1 MDDFLQYLFLGAL
14 VGVLLII
21 GIIIG
26 AEHMY
31 SCVNKEVCTQ
41 SCQTLEC
48 YTICRK
54 LEPISFEK
62 QVKYMG
68 DKQVLNQQKGINP
81 QQ

>member
-14 VGVLLII
+14 IGVLLVI

-26 AEHMY
+26 AGRMY

-48 YTICRK
+48 YTTCK
-54 LEPISFEK
+54 NLDPISFER
-62 QVKYMG
+62 QVKYRG
-68 DKQVLNQQKGINP
+68 DKK
-81 QQ
+81 

>member
-1 MDDFLQYLFLGAL
+1 MIFYSIYFFCTLI
-14 VGVLLII
+14 GVLLII

-26 AEHMY
+26 AERMY

-41 SCQTLEC
+41 NCQTLEC
-48 YTICRK
+48 YTICRN
-54 LEPISFEK
+54 LEPTSFER

-68 DKQVLNQQKGINP
+68 DKQVLNQQKDINS

>member
-1 MDDFLQYLFLGAL
+1 MNDFLQYLFLCTL
-14 VGVLLII
+14 IGVLLII
-21 GIIIG
+21 CITIG
-26 AEHMY
+26 AEHMH

-54 LEPISFEK
+54 LEPISFGR

-68 DKQVLNQQKGINP
+68 DKQVLNQQKDIKP
-81 QQ
+81 

>member
-1 MDDFLQYLFLGAL
+1 MDDFLQYLFLCTL
-14 VGVLLII
+14 IGVLLII
-21 GIIIG
+21 GITIG

-31 SCVNKEVCTQ
+31 SCVNKKVCTQ

-48 YTICRK
+48 YTICRN
-54 LEPISFEK
+54 LAPTDFER

-68 DKQVLNQQKGINP
+68 DKQVLNQQKDINP

>member
-1 MDDFLQYLFLGAL
+1 MADFIQYLFSITLT
-14 VGVLLII
+14 GVLLII
-21 GIIIG
+21 GITIG

-54 LEPISFEK
+54 LEPISFER

-68 DKQVLNQQKGINP
+68 DKQVLNQQKDINP

>member
-1 MDDFLQYLFLGAL
+1 MNDFLQYLFLCTL
-14 VGVLLII
+14 IGVLLII
-21 GIIIG
+21 GIAIG

-54 LEPISFEK
+54 LEPISFER

-68 DKQVLNQQKGINP
+68 DKQVLNQQKDINP

>member
-1 MDDFLQYLFLGAL
+1 MIFYSIYFLYTLI
-14 VGVLLII
+14 GVLLII
-21 GIIIG
+21 GILIG

-48 YTICRK
+48 YTTCRN
-54 LEPISFEK
+54 LDSISFER

-68 DKQVLNQQKGINP
+68 DKKVLNQQKDINP

>member
-1 MDDFLQYLFLGAL
+1 MNDFLQCLFLITL
-14 VGVLLII
+14 IGVLLII
-21 GIIIG
+21 GITIG

-48 YTICRK
+48 YTTCRN
-54 LEPISFEK
+54 LSSIDFER

-68 DKQVLNQQKGINP
+68 DKQVLNQQKDINP

>member
-1 MDDFLQYLFLGAL
+1 MADFIQYLFLITL
-14 VGVLLII
+14 IGVLLII
-21 GIIIG
+21 CIIIG

-48 YTICRK
+48 YTTCRN
-54 LEPISFEK
+54 LDSISFEK

-68 DKQVLNQQKGINP
+68 DKQVLNQQKDINP

>member
-1 MDDFLQYLFLGAL
+1 MDDFIQYLFFITLI
-14 VGVLLII
+14 GVLLII
-21 GIIIG
+21 DILNGT
-26 AEHMY
+26 EHMY

-54 LEPISFEK
+54 LEPISFER

-68 DKQVLNQQKGINP
+68 DKQVLNQQKDINP

>member
-1 MDDFLQYLFLGAL
+1 MDDFLQYLFFGILTN
-14 VGVLLII
+14 VLLTI

-54 LEPISFEK
+54 LEPISFER

-68 DKQVLNQQKGINP
+68 DKQVLNQQKDINP

>member
-14 VGVLLII
+14 IGVLLII

-26 AEHMY
+26 AERMY

-48 YTICRK
+48 YTTCRN
-54 LEPISFEK
+54 LDSINFEK

-68 DKQVLNQQKGINP
+68 DKQ
-81 QQ
+81 

>member
-1 MDDFLQYLFLGAL
+1 MADFIQYLFLITL
-14 VGVLLII
+14 IGVLLII

-41 SCQTLEC
+41 SCQTLDC

-68 DKQVLNQQKGINP
+68 GKQVLNQQKDINP

>member
-1 MDDFLQYLFLGAL
+1 MADFIQYLFLITL
-14 VGVLLII
+14 INVLLTI

-26 AEHMY
+26 TEHMY

-54 LEPISFEK
+54 LEPISFER

-68 DKQVLNQQKGINP
+68 DKQ
-81 QQ
+81 

>member
-1 MDDFLQYLFLGAL
+1 MDDFLQYLSLGTL
-14 VGVLLII
+14 IGVLLII

-48 YTICRK
+48 YTICRN
-54 LEPISFEK
+54 LAPTDFGR

-68 DKQVLNQQKGINP
+68 DKQ
-81 QQ
+81 

>member
-1 MDDFLQYLFLGAL
+1 MNDFLQYLFLCTL
-14 VGVLLII
+14 IGVLLII
-21 GIIIG
+21 CITIG

-54 LEPISFEK
+54 LEPISFER

-68 DKQVLNQQKGINP
+68 DKQVLNQQKDIKP

>member
-1 MDDFLQYLFLGAL
+1 MNDFLQCLFLITL
-14 VGVLLII
+14 IGVLLII

-41 SCQTLEC
+41 SLQTLEC
-48 YTICRK
+48 YTTCRN
-54 LEPISFEK
+54 LSSIDFER

-68 DKQVLNQQKGINP
+68 SKHVLNQQKDINP

>member
-1 MDDFLQYLFLGAL
+1 MADFIQYLFLITL
-14 VGVLLII
+14 IGVLLII
-21 GIIIG
+21 SIIIG
-26 AEHMY
+26 AERMY

-54 LEPISFEK
+54 LEPTSFVR

-68 DKQVLNQQKGINP
+68 NKQVLNQQKDINP

>member
-1 MDDFLQYLFLGAL
+1 MNDFLQYLFLCTL
-14 VGVLLII
+14 IGVLLII

-31 SCVNKEVCTQ
+31 SCVNKEVYTQ

-54 LEPISFEK
+54 LEPTSFVR

-68 DKQVLNQQKGINP
+68 GKQVLSQQKDINP

>member
-14 VGVLLII
+14 IGVLLVV

-26 AEHMY
+26 AERMY

-48 YTICRK
+48 YTTCRN
-54 LEPISFEK
+54 LDSISFEK

-68 DKQVLNQQKGINP
+68 DKQ
-81 QQ
+81 

>member
-14 VGVLLII
+14 IGVLLII

-26 AEHMY
+26 AERMY

-48 YTICRK
+48 YTTCK
-54 LEPISFEK
+54 NLDSISFER
-62 QVKYMG
+62 QVKYVG
-68 DKQVLNQQKGINP
+68 DKQ
-81 QQ
+81 

>member
-1 MDDFLQYLFLGAL
+1 MDDFLQYLFLGAQI
-14 VGVLLII
+14 GVLLTI

-26 AEHMY
+26 AERMY

-48 YTICRK
+48 YTTCK
-54 LEPISFEK
+54 NLDPISFEK

-68 DKQVLNQQKGINP
+68 DKQ
-81 QQ
+81 

>member
-1 MDDFLQYLFLGAL
+1 MADFLQYLFLITL
-14 VGVLLII
+14 IGVLLII

-54 LEPISFEK
+54 LEPTSFVR

-68 DKQVLNQQKGINP
+68 SKQVLSQQKDIKP

>member
-1 MDDFLQYLFLGAL
+1 MADFIQYLFSITLI
-14 VGVLLII
+14 GVLLII

-26 AEHMY
+26 AERMY

-54 LEPISFEK
+54 LEPISFER

-68 DKQVLNQQKGINP
+68 SKQVLNQQKDINP